1 MNAKPS
7 ISEDNG
13 IAALQD
19 KDINIY
25 SVGISTGGAAEVR
38 MAQANPKRHVI
49 ATTIDQEGLAF
60 AARQIEQL
68 GLGDRI
74 EARLEDVA
82 KPLPYKDN
90 FFDFVYARLVLHY
103 LPKHTLKKALA
114 ELRRVLRPG
123 GSLYVVV
130 RSTECDD
137 AKASDATYDPETG
150 LTTRVKT
157 DTKTGRTR
165 KTVRYFQTETSITTH
180 LKEAGFSVQYVKV
193 YEEQLYSDFMRTQL
207 SPTVDHVIEV
217 LVQK

>member
-19 KDINIY
+19 TDINIY
-25 SVGISTGGAAEVR
+25 SVGISTGGVAEVR
-38 MAQANPKRHVI
+38 MAQANPKRHII
-49 ATTIDQEGLAF
+49 ATTIDQDGLDF

-74 EARLEDVA
+74 ETKLEDVA
-82 KPLPYKDN
+82 KPLPYKDS

-114 ELRRVLRPG
+114 ELHRVLKPG
-123 GSLYVVV
+123 GNLYVVV

-137 AKASDATYDPETG
+137 AKAPDATYDPKTG
-150 LTTRVKT
+150 LSTRVKT
-157 DTKTGRTR
+157 DARTGRTR
-165 KTVRYFQTETSITTH
+165 KTVRYFQTETSITTY
-180 LKEAGFSVQYVKV
+180 LKEAGFSVQYVKA
-193 YEEQLYSDFMRTQL
+193 YEEQLYRDFMRTQL